1 MTSVDKARRKQK
13 STSGCEEV
21 ARYGSLAFDGS
32 LPLQGAAEIGEHLVS
47 CDACTNYIDQVAKT
61 IALTGLRQPV
71 DRPPTVRELG
81 GREEHGDAGGAPP
94 RDLATDAELARA
106 QGWLVALARAID
118 PADADDLVQSA
129 WDHFLTADPPSVRDR
144 GQVAA
149 FLIMRAREHAR
160 DDDARDQA
168 WAADLVRHHPHNP
181 ADLAETDLP
190 DPGATEDW
198 RALADL
204 DALDPDGERAEL
216 YLPDLYG
223 DGPDRGE
230 WSAPPTAWP
239 TVANILSPEAEAE
252 TAELYSVLD
261 AALEELNGSAAD
273 AVHLVDIEG
282 HSVAT
287 ASSLLGRSTTDIQ
300 RDLVEA
306 RDHVRRR
313 IGDYLATT

>member
-1 MTSVDKARRKQK
+1 MNKAMR
-13 STSGCEEV
+13 TTAGCDDV

-32 LPLQGAAEIGEHLVS
+32 LPLQGAVEIGEHLMS

-61 IALTGLRQPV
+61 IALIGL
-71 DRPPTVRELG
+71 RPPTNRPPTLREPD
-81 GREEHGDAGGAPP
+81 RRDESRAAAGEPP
-94 RDLATDAELARA
+94 RDLESDAALIRTQA
-106 QGWLVALARAID
+106 WLVSLARAID
-118 PADADDLVQSA
+118 PAHAEDLVQSA
-129 WDHFLTADPPSVRDR
+129 WDHFLTDDPPTTRSH
-144 GQVAA
+144 GQLAS
-149 FLIMRAREHAR
+149 FLTKRAREHAR

-190 DPGATEDW
+190 DPGVNEDW

-223 DGPDRGE
+223 DGPDREG

-261 AALEELNGSAAD
+261 AALDELTSAAAD
-273 AVHLVDIEG
+273 AVYLVDIEG

-287 ASSLLGRSTTDIQ
+287 ASSRLGRSTNDIQ
-300 RDLVEA
+300 RNLVEA

-313 IGDYLATT
+313 IDDYLATS